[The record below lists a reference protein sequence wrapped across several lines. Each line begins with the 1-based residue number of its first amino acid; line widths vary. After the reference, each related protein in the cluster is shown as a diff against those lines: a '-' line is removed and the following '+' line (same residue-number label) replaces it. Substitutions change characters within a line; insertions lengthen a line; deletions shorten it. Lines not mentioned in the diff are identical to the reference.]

1 MPKIQEKFTDAKI
14 KQLKLPA
21 GESQAGL
28 FRDDRS
34 RQILDPDPER
44 RRPA

>member
-21 GESQAGL
+21 GEFAGRL
-28 FRDDRS
+28 LRDHRAG
-34 RQILDPDPER
+34 QILDPDPER
-44 RRPA
+44 RRSA